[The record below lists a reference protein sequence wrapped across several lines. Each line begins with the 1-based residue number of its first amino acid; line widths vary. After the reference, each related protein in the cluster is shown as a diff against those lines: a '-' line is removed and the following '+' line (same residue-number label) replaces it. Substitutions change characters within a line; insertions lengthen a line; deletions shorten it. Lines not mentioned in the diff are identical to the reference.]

1 MEKIM
6 AEIRENF
13 GYGGSVG
20 TDHLG
25 HRVTGKNPFEKQEEQ
40 GKPGQIITVS
50 TPYSGQKPL
59 SEQFFRELGMKRPKE
74 MEAVWKDL
82 SPKSGQTKVVMATG
96 DHVVS
101 ARSASGALTGFTVFL
116 DKEKKTVTLPIG
128 AVMKVVSYSDRQL
141 LEASLPKF
149 MEKYKH
155 GFIDTARYSLKI
167 ESERAEEAIRDDEE
181 SWLTQ
186 DQREVL
192 RSLAV

>member
-13 GYGGSVG
+13 GYGGSMG

-25 HRVTGKNPFEKQEEQ
+25 HRVTGKNPFEKQDEQ
-40 GKPGQIITVS
+40 GKRIFTQS
-50 TPYSGQKPL
+50 TPFSGQKPL
-59 SEQFFRELGMKRPKE
+59 SEQFYKDLGMTKPSEIKGTWE
-74 MEAVWKDL
+74 DL
-82 SPKSGQTKVVMATG
+82 SDLKGGQAKVVMATG

-101 ARSASGALTGFTVFL
+101 DRNALGVLSGFTVFL
-116 DKEKKTVTLPIG
+116 DKEKKTVTLPLE
-128 AVMKVVSYSDRQL
+128 AVLKVISHSDRELMKQ
-141 LEASLPKF
+141 SLPKF
-149 MEKYKH
+149 MQRFKH

-167 ESERAEEAIRDDEE
+167 ESERAEAALRDDEE